1 MLFPVQHSWRCALC
15 ILTWCLAY
23 RREHTTISFPVN
35 YPLNYSADWWLLLFV
50 WVWFHGFRVYFL
62 VVCGVFVWFLVLFGF
77 SVLSLDG
84 CAFPKGII
92 WVRCYPWRLC
102 SIFCPQWMHLRS
114 WKWPCAIV
122 FQISYDIR
130 ACIPGFRLVQSA
142 VDVISK
148 PRTSSHAEAW
158 SHYPW
163 RSLVY
168 FIQEPPG

>member
-15 ILTWCLAY
+15 ILAWCLAY

-62 VVCGVFVWFLVLFGF
+62 VVWRVLCVFFGFVWVFCPFLRWLCF
-77 SVLSLDG
+77 SQRHNLSQMLSLKALFYLLSPVN
-84 CAFPKGII
+84 AFK
-92 WVRCYPWRLC
+92 VLEVTVC
-102 SIFCPQWMHLRS
+102 RS
-114 WKWPCAIV
+114 L
-122 FQISYDIR
+122 QTSYDIR
-130 ACIPGFRLVQSA
+130 AHIPGFRLVQSA
-142 VDVISK
+142 MDVISK

-168 FIQEPPG
+168 FIQEPAG